1 MEKVNN
7 PEGIRIITN
16 SGWLFSDKIVR
27 QGLNL
32 LLTAYIARYLGA
44 PEFGQWNYAIA
55 FVTLFS
61 FFSSLGLYNILLRDF
76 VRFPEKAGEMIGSAM
91 VLRLFGGCLTLLF
104 SVVTIFIFKPSAPA
118 LHILIFVVSTNYIAQ
133 STDVFDFYFQSRL
146 KSNWIA
152 IARGISFII
161 FAIIKLALVH
171 FKFTI
176 AYFAAAQT
184 AEFLLSGLLMFFF
197 LQRVL
202 PLKSIKVNRSLMKA
216 LIRDSAPIILAEMAI
231 IIYVRTDQVMIGE
244 MIGDR
249 AVGNY
254 SVAVRLS
261 EIWYFIPGIICS
273 SLFPLL
279 VGAHS
284 QNNERYQFKLQQL
297 YDLLAGL
304 SVGIAVVVSV
314 TSYWIIDI
322 LFGPDFSEA
331 ASVLT
336 IHIWAGVFVFWGLAS
351 NQQLVIEKLTNLSL
365 YRTLT
370 GMVVNVLLNF
380 ILIPPFGIKG
390 AAIATLMAQ
399 ASSTWLSCLFF
410 KQTRP
415 IFWMNVRSLNPLRFI
430 TLINTIFKKGFS

>member
-1 MEKVNN
+1 
-7 PEGIRIITN
+7 
-16 SGWLFSDKIVR
+16 
-27 QGLNL
+27 
-32 LLTAYIARYLGA
+32 
-44 PEFGQWNYAIA
+44 
-55 FVTLFS
+55 
-61 FFSSLGLYNILLRDF
+61 
-76 VRFPEKAGEMIGSAM
+76 
-91 VLRLFGGCLTLLF
+91 
-104 SVVTIFIFKPSAPA
+104 
-118 LHILIFVVSTNYIAQ
+118 
-133 STDVFDFYFQSRL
+133 
-146 KSNWIA
+146 
-152 IARGISFII
+152 
-161 FAIIKLALVH
+161 
-171 FKFTI
+171 
-176 AYFAAAQT
+176 
-184 AEFLLSGLLMFFF
+184 
-197 LQRVL
+197 
-202 PLKSIKVNRSLMKA
+202 MKA
-216 LIRDSAPIILAEMAI
+216 LIRDSAPIIFAEIAI

-279 VGAHS
+279 VRAHT

-304 SVGIAVVVSV
+304 SVGIAIVVSF

-380 ILIPPFGIKG
+380 ILIPRFGIKG

>member
-1 MEKVNN
+1 MEKAIKT
-7 PEGIRIITN
+7 EGIRIITN

-44 PEFGQWNYAIA
+44 SEFGQWNYAIA

-76 VRFPEKAGEMIGSAM
+76 VRFPGKVGELIGSAM
-91 VLRLFGGCLTLLF
+91 TLRFFGGCLTLLF
-104 SVVTIFIFKPSAPA
+104 SLLTILVFKPGATA
-118 LHILIFVVSTNYIAQ
+118 LHILIFIVSTNYIAQ
-133 STDVFDFYFQSRL
+133 STDVVDFYFQSHL

-152 IARGISFII
+152 ISRGISFVV
-161 FAIIKLALVH
+161 FAIIRLMMVH
-171 FKFTI
+171 FNFTI
-176 AYFAAAQT
+176 GYFAAIQT

-197 LQRVL
+197 LQRSI
-202 PLKSIKVNRSLMKA
+202 PLSSIKIKRSLIKE
-216 LIRDSAPIILAEMAI
+216 LIRDSAPIILAEIAI
-231 IIYVRTDQVMIGE
+231 IVYVRTDQVMIGE
-244 MIGDR
+244 MIGNR

-273 SLFPLL
+273 SLLPSL
-279 VGAHS
+279 VGAHA
-284 QNNERYQFKLQQL
+284 QNIEIYRFKLQQL

-304 SVGIAVVVSV
+304 SIGIAVVVTV
-314 TSYWIIDI
+314 TSFWIIDI

-331 ASVLT
+331 APVLT

-351 NQQLVIEKLTNLSL
+351 NQQLVIEKLTTLSL
-365 YRTLT
+365 YRTLF
-370 GMVVNVLLNF
+370 GMTVNVLLNF
-380 ILIPPFGIKG
+380 MLIPRYGIKG
-390 AAIATLMAQ
+390 AAIATLVAQ
-399 ASSTWLSCLFF
+399 AFSMWLSCLFF

-415 IFWMNVRSLNPLRFI
+415 IFWMNVRSLNPWRFI
-430 TLINTIFKKGFS
+430 TLINAIFKKGFL

>member
-1 MEKVNN
+1 MEKANN

-16 SGWLFSDKIVR
+16 SGWLFSDRIVR

-44 PEFGQWNYAIA
+44 SEFGQWNYAIA

-76 VRFPEKAGEMIGSAM
+76 VRFPGKVGELIGSAM
-91 VLRLFGGCLTLLF
+91 TLRFFGGCLTLLF
-104 SVVTIFIFKPSAPA
+104 SLVTILAFKPGATA
-118 LHILIFVVSTNYIAQ
+118 LHILIFVVATNYIAQ
-133 STDVFDFYFQSRL
+133 STDVVDFYFQSHL
-146 KSNWIA
+146 KSNRIA
-152 IARGISFII
+152 ISRGISFIV
-161 FAIIKLALVH
+161 FAIIRLMMVH

-176 AYFAAAQT
+176 AYFAAIQT
-184 AEFLLSGLLMFFF
+184 AEFLLSGLLMLFF
-197 LQRVL
+197 LQRSI
-202 PLKSIKVNRSLMKA
+202 PRTSIKIKRSLIKE
-216 LIRDSAPIILAEMAI
+216 LIRDSAPIIFAEIAI
-231 IIYVRTDQVMIGE
+231 IIYVRMDQVMIGE

-273 SLFPLL
+273 SLLPSL
-279 VGAHS
+279 VRAHE
-284 QNNERYQFKLQQL
+284 QNSEIYRVKLQQL

-304 SVGIAVVVSV
+304 SVGIAIVVSFI
-314 TSYWIIDI
+314 SPWIIDL

-331 ASVLT
+331 APVLT
-336 IHIWAGVFVFWGLAS
+336 IHIWAGVFVFWGFAS

-365 YRTLT
+365 YRTLF
-370 GMVVNVLLNF
+370 GMTVNILLNF
-380 ILIPPFGIKG
+380 ILIPRYGIKG
-390 AAIATLMAQ
+390 SAIATLMAQ

-430 TLINTIFKKGFS
+430 RLINTIFKRGFS